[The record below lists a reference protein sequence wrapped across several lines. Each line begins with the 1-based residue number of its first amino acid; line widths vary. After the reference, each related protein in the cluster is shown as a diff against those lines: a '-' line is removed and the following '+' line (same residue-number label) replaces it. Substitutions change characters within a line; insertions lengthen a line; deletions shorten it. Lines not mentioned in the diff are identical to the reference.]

1 MFAYGG
7 TKMHQFTLQIIVLQ
21 FIQFYVCKLRCSKC
35 RDDLVSLAGNYL
47 EHLTSLFCHQH
58 NEITHVINY
67 PGHVTLGYK
76 NDGVIIEF
84 RIGQSEMTCVPSIFI
99 FYF

>member
-1 MFAYGG
+1 
-7 TKMHQFTLQIIVLQ
+7 MHQFTLQIIVLQ

-35 RDDLVSLAGNYL
+35 RDDLVSVVGNYL

-58 NEITHVINY
+58 NGTTHVINY

-76 NDGVIIEF
+76 NYGVEF
-84 RIGQSEMTCVPSIFI
+84 RVGVPLDNLA
-99 FYF
+99 